1 MQNPNRDVIEKL
13 LDSARTNIDAA
24 LLLLDHQKHDEQT
37 LNALSNFWF
46 AIEKLIRATLFA
58 YHPLLLKK
66 SPTPNDI
73 LKATQSTE
81 RFDSNYILG
90 LRDKAVS
97 VSIAWKLL
105 CEAVPTLEHLSKY
118 FDEGSKIRN
127 QQTHSFC
134 PRPARLALAKG
145 KKDAWVIIEKLCVA
159 LKTVADKKDTLQGLD
174 CSSKRLVSDSA
185 ALQELKNEVDRF
197 DLRHDFQLVQEGNKK
212 LIAEGKDFQDLL
224 RHSDIDPVEHYFTIN
239 CPICGKSEGHVGI
252 TLEENYRIDN
262 EGDEAWWEGPV
273 QYDAYFEHYVCSSCG
288 TCVNS
293 ISILSDLE
301 YDVDS
306 LTPHLH
312 IDWDINEGI
321 ANVVAEPH
329 LDKVSC
335 EEVSDVFWN
344 V

>member
-1 MQNPNRDVIEKL
+1 MRNPNRDVIEKL

-24 LLLLDHQKHDEQT
+24 LLLLDHQKDDEQT
-37 LNALSNFWF
+37 LNALSNLWF
-46 AIEKLIRATLFA
+46 AIEKLIRANLFA
-58 YHPLLLKK
+58 CHPLLLKK
-66 SPTPNDI
+66 APTPKDI
-73 LKATQSTE
+73 LDATQSPE
-81 RFDSNYILG
+81 RFDSKYILG

-97 VSIAWKLL
+97 VSVAWKLL
-105 CEAVPTLEHLSKY
+105 CEAAPTLERLSKY

-134 PRPARLALAKG
+134 PRPAPLALTKG
-145 KKDAWVIIEKLCVA
+145 KKDAWVIIEKLCVT
-159 LKTVADKKDTLQGLD
+159 LKSVADKKETLQDLD

-185 ALQELKNEVDRF
+185 ALQEFKKFN
-197 DLRHDFQLVQEGNKK
+197 LRHDFQLVQDANKE
-212 LIAEGKDFQDLL
+212 LIAQGKDFHELV
-224 RHSDIDPVEHYFTIN
+224 RHSEIDPAEHYFTID
-239 CPICGKSEGHVGI
+239 CPICEKSEGHVGI
-252 TLEENYRIDN
+252 ALEGSYRIDN

-288 TCVNS
+288 TCVS
-293 ISILSDLE
+293 SLSVLSDLE

-306 LTPHLH
+306 LTPHLY

-321 ANVVAEPH
+321 TNVAAEPY

-335 EEVSDVFWN
+335 EEVSDVCWN